1 MSPAQNDDQHSPGP
15 AGKPTPAKVGGE
27 VSGQACDL
35 TGVEAGGLA
44 AAPVDDQGQGARI
57 YGKQGCPHTQ
67 RARAALPRARFVDV
81 LADPAALAEMLR
93 LSGGARRVPVIVRSG
108 EHGDVVQIGFKR
120 GA

>member
-1 MSPAQNDDQHSPGP
+1 MALARAASQ
-15 AGKPTPAKVGGE
+15 
-27 VSGQACDL
+27 
-35 TGVEAGGLA
+35 AGGLA

-81 LADPAALAEMLR
+81 LADPAALSEMLR